1 MLLNFFGRHGEI
13 EEGSVAYDKDTN
25 ESRYGTIH
33 LLKLYWEENSLIS
46 LSSGPPLRII
56 IIVFFMCSG
65 FGFVTYKTVESA
77 KKAIDDPQKTLGV
90 SFFEDLELCNVCCS
104 FLGDQPLE
112 RKEYD
117 LSA

>member
-46 LSSGPPLRII
+46 LSNGPSLRII
-56 IIVFFMCSG
+56 IIV
-65 FGFVTYKTVESA
+65 
-77 KKAIDDPQKTLGV
+77 L
-90 SFFEDLELCNVCCS
+90 LCVAG
-104 FLGDQPLE
+104 LALLRIRQ
-112 RKEYD
+112 
-117 LSA
+117 LSLQRRQ